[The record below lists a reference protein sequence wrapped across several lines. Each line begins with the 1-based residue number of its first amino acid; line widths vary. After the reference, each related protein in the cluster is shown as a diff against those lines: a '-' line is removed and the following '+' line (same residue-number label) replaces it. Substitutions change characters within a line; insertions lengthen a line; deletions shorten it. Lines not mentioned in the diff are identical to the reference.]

1 MHQLSDKMISGLKTY
16 KYSCV
21 DNSPFSTYIM
31 HPFWDW
37 LSQFYPVWLAPNLIT
52 FTGFLLTVA
61 HYFLTCFYNPNFSAT
76 NNVPVWVWLVTSF
89 LVFIAHTLDG
99 TDGKQ
104 ARRTKSSSA
113 LGELFDHGC
122 DSWVCLFLPGSMF
135 SLLGDVYTTR
145 EMFIGQWVLIVSFLL
160 SHWEKYITGVLFLP
174 WTFDTSQTAVA
185 VVFLLAYWFS
195 PTILIEPIVYGWSAA
210 AIFKYTLFFSLY
222 FVHIPKQPWYRGLGL
237 TGVLKPLFPVA
248 VLLLSSSL
256 WASYSP
262 SNLLDKHTR
271 VFLFC
276 WGTIASNVICHLI
289 VAQLCHVPAP
299 IHNKEVHLYSMITSV
314 VCFGFPLSKN
324 SPTEYISLYMLTA
337 FVTLD
342 HIYYAYQVV
351 NEIASCL
358 HIKVFSITQ

>member
-1 MHQLSDKMISGLKTY
+1 MVSGLKTY

-174 WTFDTSQTAVA
+174 WTFDTSQTV
-185 VVFLLAYWFS
+185 S
-195 PTILIEPIVYGWSAA
+195 N
-210 AIFKYTLFFSLY
+210 LFFIYLHMLI
-222 FVHIPKQPWYRGLGL
+222 FVTKFYECYIQNVCDYIIMIWKTNRL
-237 TGVLKPLFPVA
+237 TVSTFPSSVA
-248 VLLLSSSL
+248 
-256 WASYSP
+256 YI
-262 SNLLDKHTR
+262 R
-271 VFLFC
+271 
-276 WGTIASNVICHLI
+276 
-289 VAQLCHVPAP
+289 
-299 IHNKEVHLYSMITSV
+299 
-314 VCFGFPLSKN
+314 
-324 SPTEYISLYMLTA
+324 ISLPR
-337 FVTLD
+337 
-342 HIYYAYQVV
+342 
-351 NEIASCL
+351 
-358 HIKVFSITQ
+358 